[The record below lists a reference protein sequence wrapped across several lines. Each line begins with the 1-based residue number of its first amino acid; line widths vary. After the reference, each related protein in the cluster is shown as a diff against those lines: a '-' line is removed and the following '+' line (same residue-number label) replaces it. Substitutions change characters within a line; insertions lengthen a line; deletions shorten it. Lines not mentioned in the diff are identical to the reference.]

1 MRTKLL
7 KIIADTEK
15 FKNKLDQIKNNEL
28 YSEKLKEEKIQ
39 KLEEEFK
46 NNTDSVFENLS
57 NSLDKEE
64 SSIKGKL
71 QEMMSGDYDK
81 RQYQYNKAVN
91 ELSNYDDINNYLS
104 DKLAGSDDEIAK
116 QEARKASLSKAKA
129 NDPAEYEQLKQVVA
143 DNMSDDERALRKDL
157 AKVDIKRQNLKGA
170 KSSFD
175 YDIKN
180 NDIDLLKTTF
190 TAYSDKSGLDERAAK
205 KVVDTIAE

>member
-57 NSLDKEE
+57 NSLDKEAA
-64 SSIKGKL
+64 SIKDKL
-71 QEMMSGDYDK
+71 QEMQSGSYDK
-81 RQYQYNKAVN
+81 RQYEYNKAVN

>member
-7 KIIADTEK
+7 KIIADTEE
-15 FKNKLDQIKNNEL
+15 FKNKLNEIKNNEL
-28 YSEKLKEEKIQ
+28 YSEMLKEEKIQ

-57 NSLDKEE
+57 NSLDKEAA
-64 SSIKGKL
+64 SIKDKL
-71 QEMMSGDYDK
+71 QEMQSGSYDK
-81 RQYQYNKAVN
+81 RQYEYNKAVN
-91 ELSNYDDINNYLS
+91 ELSNYDDINSYLS
-104 DKLAGSDDEIAK
+104 DKLNSTSDEIAR
-116 QEARKASLSKAKA
+116 QEARKAALGKAKA

>member
-1 MRTKLL
+1 MKTKLL

-15 FKNKLDQIKNNEL
+15 YMEELNQIKNNEF
-28 YSEKLKEEKIQ
+28 YSEKLKEQKIQ

-46 NNTDSVFENLS
+46 NNTEAVFNKIS
-57 NSLDKEE
+57 DSLDKEAA
-64 SSIKGKL
+64 SIKDKL
-71 QEMMSGDYDK
+71 QEMQSGNYDK
-81 RQYQYNKAVN
+81 RQYEYNKAVN
-91 ELSNYDDINNYLS
+91 ELSNYDDINSYLS
-104 DKLAGSDDEIAK
+104 DKLNSTSDEIAR
-116 QEARKASLSKAKA
+116 QEARKAALGKAKA